1 MKNLFFIL
9 IFSACVLSAQAK
21 DYIVTDYSVSMD
33 STQLNTAAIQSVIDL
48 AEKEGIMFEANVFI
62 PVSLPFQSGHLAVI
76 LGNLLDNAL
85 EACRGVPEGQRY
97 IKLDISCY

>member
-48 AEKEGIMFEANVFI
+48 AEKEGGE
-62 PVSLPFQSGHLAVI
+62 Q
-76 LGNLLDNAL
+76 LLFRK
-85 EACRGVPEGQRY
+85 EFTFPELYFSSPTQNCVWKREP
-97 IKLDISCY
+97 C

>member
-33 STQLNTAAIQSVIDL
+33 L
-48 AEKEGIMFEANVFI
+48 
-62 PVSLPFQSGHLAVI
+62 SLIH
-76 LGNLLDNAL
+76 
-85 EACRGVPEGQRY
+85 
-97 IKLDISCY
+97 ISEPTRP

>member
-33 STQLNTAAIQSVIDL
+33 STQLNTAAIQSVRRGNNYYS
-48 AEKEGIMFEANVFI
+48 ER
-62 PVSLPFQSGHLAVI
+62 SLPFRSFIFQAQHKTVFG
-76 LGNLLDNAL
+76 
-85 EACRGVPEGQRY
+85 RGSRVERF
-97 IKLDISCY
+97 

>member
-48 AEKEGIMFEANVFI
+48 AEKEGGGTITQLYTLMYQKSKFSN
-62 PVSLPFQSGHLAVI
+62 S
-76 LGNLLDNAL
+76 
-85 EACRGVPEGQRY
+85 
-97 IKLDISCY
+97 

>member
-48 AEKEGIMFEANVFI
+48 AEKEGGGTIIIPKGVYLSGAFI
-62 PVSLPFQSGHLAVI
+62 FQAQTQNCVWKR
-76 LGNLLDNAL
+76 
-85 EACRGVPEGQRY
+85 EPC
-97 IKLDISCY
+97 